1 MKKVLAI
8 LLLVLFVVSLTAV
21 AVSAEPV
28 VVKEKKMVMNSEID
42 KNMGMMGMENM
53 DIKKKGTNIETDDGQ
68 Y

>member
-1 MKKVLAI
+1 
-8 LLLVLFVVSLTAV
+8 
-21 AVSAEPV
+21 VSAEPV